1 MERYNVKNHLF
12 YDGYELDNGLLSDPN
27 YVSNLLNWI
36 NVDVFDNKGVITLVP
51 YFSGKVKRDGGV
63 SGIIL
68 GDNFHFTCHTFCYK
82 NTVFVDYY
90 GDESKKQIVEDI
102 LHHYFETTNYDMG
115 SKDVHGNFGKHIIL
129 NVKPI
134 TCDKAVNLVKKI
146 LHDIEMTPIIDI
158 IVNDKDKDHFDV
170 IQLIA
175 ESHISFHRN
184 GNEMMIDVFSCKYF
198 DVDKVL
204 EILNSKEEYIEVN
217 RGIKYVN

>member
-1 MERYNVKNHLF
+1 MERYEVKNHLF
-12 YDGYELDNGLLSDPN
+12 YDGYEIDNGLLSDTN

-68 GDNFHFTCHTFCYK
+68 GNNFHFTCHTFCYK

-90 GDESKKQIVEDI
+90 GDDSKKKIVEDI
-102 LHHYFETTNYDMG
+102 LLKHFETNNYDMG
-115 SKDVHGNFGKHIIL
+115 SKDIKGNFGKHIII
-129 NVKPI
+129 NSKPI
-134 TCDKAVNLVKKI
+134 SCDEAVSMVKKI
-146 LHDIEMTPIIDI
+146 LHDIEMTPIIET
-158 IVNDKDKDHFDV
+158 IVNDIDKDHFDV

-184 GNEMMIDVFSCKYF
+184 GDEMMVDVFSCKYF

-204 EILNSKEEYIEVN
+204 EILNIKEEYIEVN